1 MKTVLLST
9 LVISALLSTQAP
21 SMAQTTAQDS
31 PAVTDTGTGN
41 ESDFDMGWIG
51 LLGLVG
57 LAGLAGRRRTTSDYT
72 GTNRTTANR

>member
-9 LVISALLSTQAP
+9 LVVAGLLSTQVP
-21 SMAQTTAQDS
+21 SMAQTTTQDA
-31 PAVTDTGTGN
+31 PATTNTGVDN
-41 ESDFDMGWIG
+41 DFDMGWIG

-72 GTNRTTANR
+72 GAGRTTTNR